1 MRGAPAT
8 APPRFAS
15 GRNVGYSS
23 RLLGFGR
30 FVSAVRLMVESH
42 LKQLNLSKVDA
53 YSWDLLATIATRQSG
68 HKMIGGRE
76 GGDMAI

>member
-1 MRGAPAT
+1 
-8 APPRFAS
+8 
-15 GRNVGYSS
+15 
-23 RLLGFGR
+23 
-30 FVSAVRLMVESH
+30 MVESH